1 MLSTLRTT
9 DPILLETHIKDCLTS
24 LRDGAAFS
32 ALLFGGVM
40 LICVAGGSNITVMLP
55 ACFLMF
61 LMLIP
66 FCQLWTRV
74 LRRGIH
80 LPSFSFWG
88 NVEFVLVGYLLQFTI
103 KILIYIGT
111 PLMMCGLTIALA
123 EQLGDA
129 FALVTLLIALS
140 WPLIIF
146 GYVHFQRK
154 RLAELIGNC
163 GRLASSTQD
172 A

>member
-1 MLSTLRTT
+1 MLSMLRTT
-9 DPILLETHIKDCLTS
+9 DPILLETHIKNCLTS

-32 ALLFGGVM
+32 ALLFGGLM
-40 LICVAGGSNITVMLP
+40 LLCAAGGSSITSMLP
-55 ACFLMF
+55 AFLF
-61 LMLIP
+61 LFLILIP
-66 FCQLWTRV
+66 FCQIWVKV

-88 NVEFVLVGYLLQFTI
+88 NIEFVLIGYLLQFTI
-103 KILIYIGT
+103 KIVIYIGT
-111 PLMMCGLTIALA
+111 PLIMLAFAAALIG
-123 EQLGDA
+123 QLGDA
-129 FALVTLLIALS
+129 FFLVALFAALS

-146 GYVHFQRK
+146 GYVHYQRR

-163 GRLASSTQD
+163 CQLASTTQD